1 MVIQSVDA
9 SVEFS
14 ATLEPFSRL
23 CNSSLRHHIQFTET
37 DFLHYSDTS
46 DTSTQNYFKSKT
58 KKPDNVYD
66 DYSCQKLDTPRDA
79 QHKSSISLSTS
90 MNHQDIRN
98 SNDKDSHIATI
109 YRPQLTKTDS
119 IDLDCKFGWRNLK
132 ADNSFLQLSRQKTG
146 TRYLEG
152 KRWKCEH
159 SDKGKER
166 IRYGFPLQASAT
178 VALHWH
184 PRLYIHITRLVDTY
198 RRKLSVSLVCDCV
211 VETFHFLNLKF
222 IFCSKFLEKDLI
234 ECSTLNSLE
243 NSQRLNW
250 WVDLGICR
258 KVWPLSTSGDGN
270 CLLHAASLAMWG
282 FHDRRL
288 TLRKALH
295 NILSEE
301 GLREVLWRRW
311 RFQQTRINREAGLVF
326 SETEWAR
333 EWEEIVA
340 LASAEPRNNKN
351 SARRRSMVEKQSS
364 FSCADSID
372 GNATYD
378 SLEEIHVLALAYVLR
393 RPIIV
398 ISDIVLR
405 DINGEALAPITF
417 GGVYLPL
424 DIPQADCHKVPL
436 LLSYDTAHFSALV
449 TMEASKDFPPALIP
463 LIDYENILLPIQFCI
478 DPGASFSWRDYDG
491 REGNWALT
499 EVEHIA
505 LLKEYLEIC
514 YASPDQS
521 PEEEFYED
529 YPSDEDYDKKMLDI
543 AINYNNE
550 ENSTAGGSSSSP
562 ENENCAKN
570 PGQSKS
576 KSAKLQSVAKQFG
589 SIGKSMSKKIK
600 KNIGSITKFGK
611 QSGTCIKFPNSPSTS
626 TPTLG
631 GGYVNGK
638 YRLLC
643 AQLRSKRH
651 DYQEEMIRNYLD
663 CAHERFTQENKNS
676 RDVADSRGIV
686 QCINSDC
693 QNYGTEDTSWMC
705 VSCYEKQKQRESSS
719 SHASD
724 YSYRSPPRYG
734 TGNSKFYTQSD
745 VKSHNVVKRLPSV
758 KKLNEL
764 DQTLYL
770 SKSTFF
776 NDTKLSPHNI
786 IGIPLMSPSTP
797 PAASKTTIIP
807 IRVEGQDRYPSDDL
821 INFESI
827 NSHTSSS
834 SSSAN
839 VAAAAAYDHQQSNL
853 TRNNVQDFTT
863 SYPPSNLSD
872 DFPTIASLSK
882 PKLDDSP
889 TKCRSLGCS
898 FFGSPTTG
906 YCSKC
911 CKDQKVQIQQY
922 RKLQTEI

>member
-1 MVIQSVDA
+1 
-9 SVEFS
+9 
-14 ATLEPFSRL
+14 
-23 CNSSLRHHIQFTET
+23 
-37 DFLHYSDTS
+37 
-46 DTSTQNYFKSKT
+46 
-58 KKPDNVYD
+58 
-66 DYSCQKLDTPRDA
+66 
-79 QHKSSISLSTS
+79 
-90 MNHQDIRN
+90 
-98 SNDKDSHIATI
+98 
-109 YRPQLTKTDS
+109 
-119 IDLDCKFGWRNLK
+119 
-132 ADNSFLQLSRQKTG
+132 
-146 TRYLEG
+146 
-152 KRWKCEH
+152 
-159 SDKGKER
+159 
-166 IRYGFPLQASAT
+166 
-178 VALHWH
+178 
-184 PRLYIHITRLVDTY
+184 
-198 RRKLSVSLVCDCV
+198 
-211 VETFHFLNLKF
+211 
-222 IFCSKFLEKDLI
+222 
-234 ECSTLNSLE
+234 
-243 NSQRLNW
+243 
-250 WVDLGICR
+250 
-258 KVWPLSTSGDGN
+258 
-270 CLLHAASLAMWG
+270 MWG

-311 RFQQTRINREAGLVF
+311 RFQQTRINKEAGLVF
-326 SETEWAR
+326 SETEWAK

-351 SARRRSMVEKQSS
+351 SARRRSMVLEKQSS

-449 TMEASKDFPPALIP
+449 TMEATKEDFPPALIP
-463 LIDYENILLPIQFCI
+463 LIDFENILLPIQFCI
-478 DPGASFSWRDYDG
+478 DPGEHFSWRDYDG

-505 LLKEYLEIC
+505 LLKEYLEVC
-514 YASPDQS
+514 YASPDPS
-521 PEEEFYED
+521 PDVDIYED

-543 AINYNNE
+543 AINLNNE
-550 ENSTAGGSSSSP
+550 ENGLTGGSSSSP
-562 ENENCAKN
+562 EFEGCSKN

-576 KSAKLQSVAKQFG
+576 KSAKLQNVAKQFG

-643 AQLRSKRH
+643 AQLKSKRH

-663 CAHERFTQENKNS
+663 CAHERFMQENTAVTSK
-676 RDVADSRGIV
+676 DVTDSRGIV

-693 QNYGTEDTSWMC
+693 ENYGTEDTSWMC
-705 VSCYEKQKQRESSS
+705 LSCYEKQKQRESSS
-719 SHASD
+719 SLGS
-724 YSYRSPPRYG
+724 YENSYRSPPRYG

-745 VKSHNVVKRLPSV
+745 VSSHNHVKRLPSV

-776 NDTKLSPHNI
+776 NDTKLSPHNV
-786 IGIPLMSPSTP
+786 IGIPLTSPSTP
-797 PAASKTTIIP
+797 PSTSKTTIIP
-807 IRVEGQDRYPSDDL
+807 IRIEGQDSASYLSDDL
-821 INFESI
+821 MQFESL
-827 NSHTSSS
+827 NSLNSPTSSS
-834 SSSAN
+834 SGSAK
-839 VAAAAAYDHQQSNL
+839 VAATTSLDHQQSNL
-853 TRNNVQDFTT
+853 SRNIVQDFPFSPSKFPDEYTPVT
-863 SYPPSNLSD
+863 SISKAFVDDGPP
-872 DFPTIASLSK
+872 
-882 PKLDDSP
+882 
-889 TKCRSLGCS
+889 KCRSLGCS
-898 FFGSPTTG
+898 FFGSPATG

-911 CKDQKVQIQQY
+911 CKDQKTQIQQY